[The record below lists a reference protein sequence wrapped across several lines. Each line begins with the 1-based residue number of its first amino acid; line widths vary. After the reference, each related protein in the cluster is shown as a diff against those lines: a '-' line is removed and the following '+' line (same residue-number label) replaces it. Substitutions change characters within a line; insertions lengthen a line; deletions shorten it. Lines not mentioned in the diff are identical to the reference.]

1 MAGKQALTIDNK
13 QVVANMESIEK
24 KARAVTYIQMEEWA
38 KIMEAY
44 AKRNRPWT
52 DRTTHARQ
60 RLKGYVEKNDNMV
73 RVGVAHG
80 VDYGTHLELEHEKR
94 YAILKPT
101 LERFTADILK
111 SFNWF
116 LSKVRI

>member
-1 MAGKQALTIDNK
+1 MAGKQVLTIDNK
-13 QVVANMESIEK
+13 QVVANLESIEK
-24 KARAVTYIQMEEWA
+24 KARAATYIQMEEWA

-101 LERFTADILK
+101 LDIFVGRIMQD
-111 SFNWF
+111 FNYF
-116 LSKVRI
+116 LNKVRL